1 MFAGVQMETI
11 WIPREVETICKGAFY
26 YCSRLH
32 GMTLAHSGTYPS
44 LIEDDNK
51 SDGGG
56 AFKWTLLNDPDLNN
70 NDRWIALEDGSDEN
84 IRKFKGAPNWSYY
97 AYIIQPQ
104 KK

>member
-1 MFAGVQMETI
+1 
-11 WIPREVETICKGAFY
+11 
-26 YCSRLH
+26 
-32 GMTLAHSGTYPS
+32 MTLAHSGTYPS

-84 IRKFKGAPNWSYY
+84 IRQFKGAPNWSYY

>member
-1 MFAGVQMETI
+1 
-11 WIPREVETICKGAFY
+11 
-26 YCSRLH
+26 
-32 GMTLAHSGTYPS
+32 MTLAHSGTYPR
-44 LIEDDNK
+44 LIEDDVT

-56 AFKWTLLNDPDLNN
+56 AFKWTKLNN
-70 NDRWIALEDGSDEN
+70 GKLNNIVRWIALEDGSDEN